1 MFGPQIGEVLQCVI
15 SGALCGN
22 YFSKSLI
29 PLQYPILFSHGG
41 VCAPGGLRRLQSG

>member
-1 MFGPQIGEVLQCVI
+1 MSWPQIGEVLQCVN

-22 YFSKSLI
+22 YFSESLI
-29 PLQYPILFSHGG
+29 QLQYPILFSYGG